1 MTSRINKFWLTGNT
15 LRDHV
20 RQECINRTQFK
31 NMYFITI
38 FNYFA
43 NSISS
48 MLFVTKQLMFYIKW
62 PNFLFEP
69 DMLLQDI
76 ETLCLSNTRI
86 HRTVALYTTI
96 LGMFRKLQKAT
107 ISFSMPV
114 HLHET
119 TLLPL
124 YGFDGS

>member
-1 MTSRINKFWLTGNT
+1 MSRISKFWLTGKT

-20 RQECINRTQFK
+20 RQECINCTQFK
-31 NMYFITI
+31 NIHFITI

-86 HRTVALYTTI
+86 HRTVAFI
-96 LGMFRKLQKAT
+96 HNNFRHVQKTAK
-107 ISFSMPV
+107 SN
-114 HLHET
+114 
-119 TLLPL
+119 
-124 YGFDGS
+124 Y